1 MDHTGTFVLCVIRS
15 QLPWLSQRKA
25 HNLGGDLLR
34 RSLKERLNMSQAVY
48 WIQYKG
54 KKILVNDYSGLKGEE
69 LLTALEATRKETLRM
84 PIGSYRREVTI
95 LTDTSMTPESAAK
108 GRVIEETIRERR
120 LVGPRAMV
128 GAKVIVG
135 SVSQLIAQDLHMA
148 KTVQEAKDWL
158 VSQPD

>member
-1 MDHTGTFVLCVIRS
+1 
-15 QLPWLSQRKA
+15 
-25 HNLGGDLLR
+25 
-34 RSLKERLNMSQAVY
+34 MSQAVY

-69 LLTALEATRKETLRM
+69 LLTALEATHKETLRL
-84 PIGSYRREVTI
+84 PIGSHRREVTI

-108 GRVIEETIRERR
+108 GRVIEETIRERG